1 MTIREPGLADPAGL
15 APSNV
20 LEVANRLHSA
30 AIHLLRRARIADRD
44 SGLSPERLSLL
55 SVLVYA
61 GPRTLS
67 QLAEIEQVSR
77 PAISRSVKALTEAGL
92 VRRERS
98 PSDRRSVTIHPTD
111 RGRRLMEQGRRRRLE
126 RIAVDLEKLD
136 DKALQALA
144 RAADILAATTDQ
156 RASSAATPRASL
168 SSRAWR
174 R

>member
-1 MTIREPGLADPAGL
+1 MSTPPLPSGL
-15 APSNV
+15 APSSV

-77 PAISRSVKALTEAGL
+77 PAISRSVKALTKDGL
-92 VRRERS
+92 C
-98 PSDRRSVTIHPTD
+98 
-111 RGRRLMEQGRRRRLE
+111 G
-126 RIAVDLEKLD
+126 A
-136 DKALQALA
+136 
-144 RAADILAATTDQ
+144 
-156 RASSAATPRASL
+156 SAARVTAAR
-168 SSRAWR
+168 
-174 R
+174 